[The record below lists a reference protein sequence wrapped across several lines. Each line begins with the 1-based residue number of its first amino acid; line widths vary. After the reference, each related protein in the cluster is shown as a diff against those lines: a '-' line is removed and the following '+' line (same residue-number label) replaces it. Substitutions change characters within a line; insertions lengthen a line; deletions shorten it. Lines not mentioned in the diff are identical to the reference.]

1 MSAFQSSHF
10 PMSSLQPQSKPQQND
25 DANSVSSLG
34 SNGTTLTEMTSA
46 SQYRSEIPATPLYGG
61 QLPPDTQAQH
71 HKTQTLH
78 KNKPIHRPPPR
89 PSSRA
94 SRVSHS
100 SRLSKRS
107 KLTDTNTAT
116 TATKLETKEDLEN
129 HVRKWIR
136 LDNELRQLQALA
148 RERREMKKQITQDLV
163 DVMRENEIDFNLSD
177 GKLVYKQSKRTAPI
191 NDKHITACLMEILHY
206 NPDQAKEVTDAI
218 MSRRDTKMVDTV
230 QRRIDKGAKDN
241 ILNAGKEAL
250 KQMLMEE

>member
-1 MSAFQSSHF
+1 MSFF
-10 PMSSLQPQSKPQQND
+10 EPIQPTNTTYTTHTHKD
-25 DANSVSSLG
+25 DDDNQSVSSLG
-34 SNGTTLTEMTSA
+34 SNGTTLTQLTSA
-46 SQYRSEIPATPLYGG
+46 SNYHSEIPATPLHGG
-61 QLPPDTQAQH
+61 KQGQHPTTQR
-71 HKTQTLH
+71 
-78 KNKPIHRPPPR
+78 KPIHRPPPR

-100 SRLSKRS
+100 SKLSKRS
-107 KLTDTNTAT
+107 KQT
-116 TATKLETKEDLEN
+116 TETTSTKLETKEDLEN

-206 NPDQAKEVTDAI
+206 NPEQAKEVTDAI
-218 MSRRDTKMVDTV
+218 MSRRDTKIVDTV

-250 KQMLMEE
+250 KEMLMNE